1 MYFFFR
7 SLPARLM
14 LIRRPTIYTEIFRM
28 ARRGQD
34 VILTCLADSLSNHT
48 AIMWTKDDVPL
59 EITKRYRVSHTHRG
73 REFNSLLVIPDL
85 RPEDFGHYGCFAV
98 NEVGNDYAR
107 IVLKDESSDNNTAI
121 KAGVSAGICLGIA
134 AMVIMFL
141 VLRRKL
147 NCCSGS
153 SQVSDGANEEKMPM
167 KGF

>member
-1 MYFFFR
+1 
-7 SLPARLM
+7 
-14 LIRRPTIYTEIFRM
+14 M
-28 ARRGQD
+28 ARQGQD
-34 VILTCLADSLSNHT
+34 IILTCLVDSLSNHT

-73 REFNSLLVIPDL
+73 REFCSNLVIPNL
-85 RPEDFGHYGCFAV
+85 KPEDFGHYGCFAF

-107 IVLKDESSDNNTAI
+107 IVLKKEGNSSTAI

-134 AMVIMFL
+134 AMVLFFVFL
-141 VLRRKL
+141 RKKL

-153 SQVSDGANEEKMPM
+153 SQVSDGSNEEKLAM

>member
-1 MYFFFR
+1 
-7 SLPARLM
+7 M
-14 LIRRPTIYTEIFRM
+14 LIRRPTIYTEIFRT

-34 VILTCLADSLSNHT
+34 VILTCLVDSLSNHT

-134 AMVIMFL
+134 AMVILFL